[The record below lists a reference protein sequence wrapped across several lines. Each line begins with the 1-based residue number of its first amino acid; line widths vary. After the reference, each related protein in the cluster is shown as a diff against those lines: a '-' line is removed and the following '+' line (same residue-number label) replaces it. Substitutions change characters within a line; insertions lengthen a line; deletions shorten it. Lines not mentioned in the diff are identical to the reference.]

1 MSETKQQTDAKLVK
15 PTEPGF
21 YQYTGGRQTLLF
33 LLKTRKSSDYLG
45 LPENQWYVISDSGE
59 ISRCDWS
66 YIEQALGVEGPL
78 VKIESPQR
86 KLAEPRTQ
94 MILTL
99 DPVQKSFDN
108 PFFSQYDEETTALN
122 AGIWITARKRADL
135 GNPETI
141 TITIE
146 PGDQLN

>member
-1 MSETKQQTDAKLVK
+1 MSESEQIDPKLAE

-21 YQYTGGRQTLLF
+21 YQYTGGAQTLLF
-33 LLKTRKSSDYLG
+33 LLTKNKTKMVEFG
-45 LPENQWYVISDSGE
+45 LREKQWYVFADNGNVAPCSWG
-59 ISRCDWS
+59 
-66 YIEQALGVEGPL
+66 YIEQALGTHGPL
-78 VKIESPQR
+78 VKNEEPQR
-86 KLAEPRTQ
+86 KLVAPRTQ

-108 PFFSQYDEETTALN
+108 PFFSRYDEETTALN